1 MPSPDGLGVANDVA
15 RGRNLMEKKSRLGRG
30 LDALLGDDAQA
41 PSLNTQAHVSVDVIE
56 QSPFQPRKGFD
67 DDELSSLSASI
78 KTHGVLQPLVV
89 RQVGDRFQLVAGERR
104 LRAARAAGL
113 ASVPVTVVN
122 FNDQQALEAALIENI
137 QRSDLNPIEKAMG
150 FKDYLD
156 RYHMTHEHL
165 ATRLGL
171 ARPTI
176 TNLVALLELP
186 AELQNAVRVGQLT
199 TGHAKILKGI
209 TDPARQMQLSKE
221 VMARGLSVHAT
232 EAFLKQQVAD
242 RQAATDNPGA
252 ANGKPVV
259 EKTNHVLGVE
269 DELRKKLGVR
279 LEIKVKAKDK
289 GQIILTFES
298 NDDFERMLEVLRK

>member
-1 MPSPDGLGVANDVA
+1 
-15 RGRNLMEKKSRLGRG
+15 MEKKSRLGRG

-41 PSLNTQAHVSVDVIE
+41 SATNAQAHVSVEVIE

-67 DDELSSLSASI
+67 DDELSALSASI
-78 KTHGVLQPLVV
+78 KTHGILQPLVV
-89 RQVGDRFQLVAGERR
+89 RQVGERFQLVAGERR

-113 ASVPVTVVN
+113 DSVPVTVVN
-122 FNDQQALEAALIENI
+122 FNDQQASEAALIENI

-156 RYHMTHEHL
+156 RYKMTHEQL
-165 ATRLGL
+165 AGRLGL

-186 AELQNAVRVGQLT
+186 AELQNMVRVGQLT

-209 TDPARQMQLSKE
+209 TDPERQMLISKE
-221 VMARGLSVHAT
+221 IMARGLSVHAT
-232 EAFLKQQVAD
+232 EAFLKQQAAEK
-242 RQAATDNPGA
+242 QAATEGA
-252 ANGKPVV
+252 ARSGDRATNGDGATTGPV
-259 EKTNHVLGVE
+259 EKTNHVLGIE

-289 GQIILTFES
+289 GHIVLTFES
-298 NDDFERMLEVLRK
+298 NDDFERVLEVLRR

>member
-1 MPSPDGLGVANDVA
+1 
-15 RGRNLMEKKSRLGRG
+15 MEKKSRLGRG
-30 LDALLGDDAQA
+30 LDALLGSDDAQA
-41 PSLNTQAHVSVDVIE
+41 SLTSTQSQVSVEVIE

-67 DDELSSLSASI
+67 DDELSALSASI
-78 KTHGVLQPLVV
+78 KTHGILQPLVV
-89 RQVGDRFQLVAGERR
+89 RQIGDRFQLVAGERR

-113 ASVPVTVVN
+113 GSVPVTVVN

-156 RYHMTHEHL
+156 RYQMTHEHL

-186 AELQNAVRVGQLT
+186 MELQNMVRVGQLT

-209 TDPARQMQLSKE
+209 TDPVRQAQVSKE
-221 VMARGLSVHAT
+221 IMARGLSVHAT
-232 EAFLKQQVAD
+232 EAFLKQQAAEK
-242 RQAATDNPGA
+242 QAATESAGA
-252 ANGKPVV
+252 TNGRAPV

-279 LEIKVKAKDK
+279 LEIRVKAKDK

-298 NDDFERMLEVLRK
+298 NDDFERVLEVLRK